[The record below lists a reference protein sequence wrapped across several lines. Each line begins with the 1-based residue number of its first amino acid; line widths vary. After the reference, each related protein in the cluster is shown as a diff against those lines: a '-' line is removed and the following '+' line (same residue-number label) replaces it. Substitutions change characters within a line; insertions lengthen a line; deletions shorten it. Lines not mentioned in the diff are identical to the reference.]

1 MSMTNCVRSIAAA
14 AWAVSAMAAHADTG
28 TDLATQQMA
37 DMKRQIA
44 ELQAQVGDSA
54 ALRKEV
60 AELKTQNGDK
70 WLTEQRAAEIRGV
83 VQDVLSDADS
93 RSSLQA
99 AAATSGYNNG
109 FYISSPD
116 GNFKLQINGQLQ
128 NRWAYNW
135 LSTRDMTNSTVP
147 NTSGGTSSFANAG
160 ISKAAY
166 GFEVRRAKLEFS
178 GHVSDPSW
186 QYAITM
192 AYQQF
197 FSGGNGYPI
206 GLSYNSGGGVNQGD
220 NFAGGIGLENAYV
233 KKDLGNGF
241 SVQVGQFKS
250 PFLREWLVS
259 SKYQLAVE
267 RSLVNTLFS
276 TGWTQGIQANWNNDN
291 LRVMASYNDGA
302 NNANLGSISG
312 SSQANGGSIFEG
324 QNGGAG
330 FASWAFT
337 GRVDWMAFGN
347 WAQFD
352 QLTSMRGQAAGLM
365 VGGGINWQR
374 GGQNYIGS
382 TAANATPVAS
392 SGNADG
398 EFFTWTVDA
407 TWQLGGANIYG
418 AWVMNTSYGQPNGQS
433 NISSYGLVVQG
444 GYFITDAIELFARW
458 EWMETASAGATNS
471 SGDDVTTNSAS
482 DAFVN
487 NIGTLGANWYISK
500 NVKFTTDFGVS
511 WNPVTF
517 QQGLFG
523 QTIAGAD
530 YRNEGANGGG
540 QLVFRSQ
547 LQLLF

>member
-1 MSMTNCVRSIAAA
+1 MSLTKFVGLLAGTALASSAFAAS
-14 AWAVSAMAAHADTG
+14 VESNTDAMS
-28 TDLATQQMA
+28 
-37 DMKRQIA
+37 QIA
-44 ELQAQVGDSA
+44 ELK
-54 ALRKEV
+54 KEI
-60 AELKTQNGDK
+60 AELKSQNSDK
-70 WLTEQRAAEIRGV
+70 WLTEQRADEIRSV
-83 VQDVLSDADS
+83 VQDVLSDADT

-109 FYISSPD
+109 FFISSPD

-135 LSTRDMTNSTVP
+135 LSARDMANNNGMPGYSTTVAK
-147 NTSGGTSSFANAG
+147 T
-160 ISKAAY
+160 AY

-178 GHVSDPSW
+178 GHISDPSW

-197 FSGGNGYPI
+197 FGQNYGGNPTF
-206 GLSYNSGGGVNQGD
+206 NAGGGVNQGD

-233 KKDLGNGF
+233 KKDMGNGF

-259 SKYQLAVE
+259 SKYQLTVE

-312 SSQANGGSIFEG
+312 TNQDSGSGFNSG
-324 QNGGAG
+324 VG

-337 GRVDWMAFGN
+337 GRAEFMAFGN

-352 QLTSMRGQAAGLM
+352 QLTSMRGQAAGLL

-374 GGQNYIGS
+374 GGGDGQNLATS
-382 TAANATPVAS
+382 TPTANTNTAAN
-392 SGNADG
+392 GNADA
-398 EFFTWTVDA
+398 EFFSWTVDA
-407 TWQLGGANIYG
+407 TWQLGGANLYG
-418 AWVMNTSYGQPNGQS
+418 AWVMNTTYGQPNGQG
-433 NISSYGLVVQG
+433 NINSYGVVVQG

-458 EWMETASAGATNS
+458 EWMSTADGDNNAAT
-471 SGDDVTTNSAS
+471 DFVYVNSANS
-482 DAFVN
+482 AFVN
-487 NIGTLGANWYISK
+487 NIGTIGGNWYISK

-511 WNPVTF
+511 WNPVIF

-523 QTIAGAD
+523 QNIAGAD
-530 YRNEGANGGG
+530 YRTEGSSGGG

>member
-1 MSMTNCVRSIAAA
+1 MNRHANHSLTL
-14 AWAVSAMAAHADTG
+14 AVLS
-28 TDLATQQMA
+28 LATSTLAASNDGSA
-37 DMKRQIA
+37 DLLSQIA
-44 ELQAQVGDSA
+44 ELKREFA
-54 ALRKEV
+54 EV
-60 AELKTQNGDK
+60 KAKSQDR
-70 WLTEQRAAEIRGV
+70 WLTEQRAEEIRGV
-83 VQDVLSDADS
+83 VKDVLSDADS
-93 RSSLQA
+93 RTNLQA
-99 AAATSGYNNG
+99 AATTSGYNNG
-109 FYISSPD
+109 FFIGSPD
-116 GNFKLQINGQLQ
+116 GNFRLQLNGQLQ
-128 NRWAYNW
+128 NRFAYNW
-135 LSTRDMTNSTVP
+135 LSTRDMDN
-147 NTSGGTSSFANAG
+147 GAIGSSSLWDLG
-160 ISKAAY
+160 IAKASY

-197 FSGGNGYPI
+197 FGSNTSPASDQYG
-206 GLSYNSGGGVNQGD
+206 SGGGVNQGD

-259 SKYQLAVE
+259 SKYQLTVE

-302 NNANLGSISG
+302 NNANLGSVSG
-312 SSQANGGSIFEG
+312 TQT
-324 QNGGAG
+324 QAG
-330 FASWAFT
+330 FLQDGVGWSQWAFT
-337 GRVDWMAFGN
+337 GRGEFMAFGN

-352 QLTSMRGQAAGLM
+352 QLTSMRGQASGLL
-365 VGGGINWQR
+365 VGAAINWQR
-374 GGQNYIGS
+374 GAEDS
-382 TAANATPVAS
+382 DLTAASANGPATYL
-392 SGNADG
+392 
-398 EFFTWTVDA
+398 TWTLDA
-407 TWQLGGANIYG
+407 AWQLGGANIYG
-418 AWVMNTSYGQPNGQS
+418 AWVMNTIYGNPSGLPSVNSYGV
-433 NISSYGLVVQG
+433 VVQG

-458 EWMETASAGATNS
+458 EWMSTANNGQNPS
-471 SGDDVTTNSAS
+471 SVDIAENQINPG
-482 DAFVN
+482 AFVN

-523 QTIAGAD
+523 QNIAGAD
-530 YRNEGANGGG
+530 YRTESADGGG

>member
-1 MSMTNCVRSIAAA
+1 MSLTKFVGLLAGTALASSAFAAS
-14 AWAVSAMAAHADTG
+14 VESNTDAMS
-28 TDLATQQMA
+28 
-37 DMKRQIA
+37 QIA
-44 ELQAQVGDSA
+44 ELK
-54 ALRKEV
+54 KEI
-60 AELKTQNGDK
+60 AELKSQNSDK
-70 WLTEQRAAEIRGV
+70 WLTEQRADEIRSV
-83 VQDVLSDADS
+83 VQDVLSDADT

-109 FYISSPD
+109 FFISSPD

-135 LSTRDMTNSTVP
+135 LSTRDMTNSKLGASSATA
-147 NTSGGTSSFANAG
+147 TDGTSFANSGVA
-160 ISKAAY
+160 KAAY

-178 GHVSDPSW
+178 GHISDPSW
-186 QYAITM
+186 QYAVTL
-192 AYQQF
+192 AYQQYF
-197 FSGGNGYPI
+197 NSNNTSFSNPAFQG
-206 GLSYNSGGGVNQGD
+206 GGGVNQGD

-259 SKYQLAVE
+259 SKYQLTVE

-302 NNANLGSISG
+302 NNANLGSVSG
-312 SSQANGGSIFEG
+312 VNQGNSGTFPGASNGGV
-324 QNGGAG
+324 G

-337 GRVDWMAFGN
+337 GRAEFMAFGN

-352 QLTSMRGQAAGLM
+352 QLTSMRGQAAGLL

-374 GGQNYIGS
+374 GGQDYDPNTTGNV
-382 TAANATPVAS
+382 AAN
-392 SGNADG
+392 GNADA
-398 EFFTWTVDA
+398 EFFSWTVDA

-418 AWVMNTSYGQPNGQS
+418 AWVMNSTYGQPNGQGS
-433 NISSYGLVVQG
+433 MNSYGVVVQG
-444 GYFITDAIELFARW
+444 GYFITDAIELFGRW
-458 EWMETASAGATNS
+458 EWMSTANTNTSVATI
-471 SGDDVTTNSAS
+471 DVTSNNANN
-482 DAFVN
+482 AFVN
-487 NIGTLGANWYISK
+487 NIGTIGANWYISK

-511 WNPVTF
+511 WNPVIF

-523 QTIAGAD
+523 QNIAGAD
-530 YRNEGANGGG
+530 YRTEGSSGGG

>member
-1 MSMTNCVRSIAAA
+1 MSLTKFVGLLAGTALASSAFAAS
-14 AWAVSAMAAHADTG
+14 VESNTDAMS
-28 TDLATQQMA
+28 
-37 DMKRQIA
+37 QIA
-44 ELQAQVGDSA
+44 ELK
-54 ALRKEV
+54 KEI
-60 AELKTQNGDK
+60 AELKSQNSDK
-70 WLTEQRAAEIRGV
+70 WLTEQRADEIRSV
-83 VQDVLSDADS
+83 VQDVLSDADT

-109 FYISSPD
+109 FFISSPD

-135 LSTRDMTNSTVP
+135 LSTRDMTNSTTTASA
-147 NTSGGTSSFANAG
+147 TSTFANTG

-178 GHVSDPSW
+178 GHISDPSW
-186 QYAITM
+186 QYAVTL

-197 FSGGNGYPI
+197 FGANSTGGSAAANNP
-206 GLSYNSGGGVNQGD
+206 SGGGVNQGD

-259 SKYQLAVE
+259 SKYQLTVE

-302 NNANLGSISG
+302 NNANLGSASG
-312 SSQANGGSIFEG
+312 TDQGNTGTGGVGNGGV
-324 QNGGAG
+324 G

-337 GRVDWMAFGN
+337 GRAEFMAFGN

-352 QLTSMRGQAAGLM
+352 QLTSMRGQAAGLL

-374 GGQNYIGS
+374 GGQDYYN
-382 TAANATPVAS
+382 TPVAGQS
-392 SGNADG
+392 NVAANGNADG
-398 EFFTWTVDA
+398 EFFSWTVDA
-407 TWQLGGANIYG
+407 TWQLGGANLYG
-418 AWVMNTSYGQPNGQS
+418 AWVMNTTYGQPNAQA
-433 NISSYGLVVQG
+433 NIIGYGLVVQG
-444 GYFITDAIELFARW
+444 GYFITDAIELFGRW
-458 EWMETASAGATNS
+458 EWMSTSNTGNDSVATSNVNTNTAN
-471 SGDDVTTNSAS
+471 N
-482 DAFVN
+482 AFVN
-487 NIGTLGANWYISK
+487 NIGTIGANWYISK

-517 QQGLFG
+517 QQGIFG
-523 QTIAGAD
+523 QNIAGAD
-530 YRNEGANGGG
+530 YRTEGANGGG

>member
-1 MSMTNCVRSIAAA
+1 MSLTKFVGLLAGTALASSAFAAS
-14 AWAVSAMAAHADTG
+14 VESNTDAMS
-28 TDLATQQMA
+28 
-37 DMKRQIA
+37 QIA
-44 ELQAQVGDSA
+44 ELK
-54 ALRKEV
+54 KEI
-60 AELKTQNGDK
+60 AELKSQNSDK
-70 WLTEQRAAEIRGV
+70 WLTEQRADEIRSV
-83 VQDVLSDADS
+83 VQDVLSDADT

-109 FYISSPD
+109 FFISSPD

-135 LSTRDMTNSTVP
+135 LSTRDMTNSSVTAP
-147 NTSGGTSSFANAG
+147 SGTAATPTQQSFQQAG

-178 GHVSDPSW
+178 GHISDPSW

-197 FSGGNGYPI
+197 FGQNNVYANAANGAGNYAG
-206 GLSYNSGGGVNQGD
+206 GGGVSQGD
-220 NFAGGIGLENAYV
+220 TYAGGIGLENAYV

-259 SKYQLAVE
+259 SKYQLTVE

-276 TGWTQGIQANWNNDN
+276 TGWTQGVQANWNNDN

-302 NNANLGSISG
+302 NNANLGSTFGTNQDAYSG
-312 SSQANGGSIFEG
+312 FNSGV
-324 QNGGAG
+324 G

-337 GRVDWMAFGN
+337 GRAEFMAFGN

-352 QLTSMRGQAAGLM
+352 QLTSMRGQAAGLL

-374 GGQNYIGS
+374 GGADGQNLAPS
-382 TAANATPVAS
+382 TPTANTNTAAN
-392 SGNADG
+392 GNADG
-398 EFFTWTVDA
+398 EFFSWTVDA
-407 TWQLGGANIYG
+407 TWQLGGANLYG
-418 AWVMNTSYGQPNGQS
+418 AWVMNTTYGQPNGQG
-433 NISSYGLVVQG
+433 NVLGYGLVVQG
-444 GYFITDAIELFARW
+444 GYFITDAIELFGRW
-458 EWMETASAGATNS
+458 EWMSTSSANGTSTASDNIS
-471 SGDDVTTNSAS
+471 ENSANS
-482 DAFVN
+482 AFVN
-487 NIGTLGANWYISK
+487 NIGTIGANWYISK

-517 QQGLFG
+517 QQGIFG
-523 QTIAGAD
+523 QNIAGAD
-530 YRNEGANGGG
+530 YRTEGSNGGG